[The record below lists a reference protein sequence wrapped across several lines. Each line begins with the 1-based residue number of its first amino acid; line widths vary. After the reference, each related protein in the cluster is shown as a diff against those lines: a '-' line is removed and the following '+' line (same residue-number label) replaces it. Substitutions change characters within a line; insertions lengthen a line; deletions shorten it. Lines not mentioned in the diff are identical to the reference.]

1 MDAFATEYAIVE
13 IDKLK
18 EHEEVNREHSERLK
32 NEILS
37 EGVLK
42 KSIAVDRNTNVVLD
56 GHHRLRALKELG
68 YTKIPA
74 VLVDYKSPKIR
85 VVSWKNGKGISK
97 DLIVGAARV
106 GNKLPPKTSRHM
118 V

>member
-1 MDAFATEYAIVE
+1 MDVFATEYAIVE

-74 VLVDYKSPKIR
+74 VPARSESREPEANDHWRIDPPLIFCGSIATPLYLA
-85 VVSWKNGKGISK
+85 
-97 DLIVGAARV
+97 DL
-106 GNKLPPKTSRHM
+106 L
-118 V
+118 